1 MSSWNEERMAR
12 GREAPPPKEVPWRLF
27 ALEVFVVLL
36 LVGAGCLVSS
46 LT

>member
-1 MSSWNEERMAR
+1 MSSWNEERMTNGPATSQ
-12 GREAPPPKEVPWRLF
+12 PKEVPWRLF

-36 LVGAGCLVSS
+36 LVGAGCLVSA